1 MKILDFLYFFSCII
15 RKMGYLVRQKNENIR
30 IKTYPI

>member
-1 MKILDFLYFFSCII
+1 MKILDFLYFFSRII
-15 RKMGYLVRQKNENIR
+15 RKMSYLVRQKNENIR